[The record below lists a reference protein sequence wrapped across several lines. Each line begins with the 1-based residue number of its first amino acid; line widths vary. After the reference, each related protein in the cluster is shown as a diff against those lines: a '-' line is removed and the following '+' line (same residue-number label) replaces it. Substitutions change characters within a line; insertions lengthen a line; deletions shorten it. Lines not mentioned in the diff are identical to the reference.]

1 MSDFW
6 LMRCLHVVVAVDAAL
21 QYGVCTVTGMQDK
34 ALWKNSDEVIAAR
47 KDGFQKYLDV
57 MAKHS
62 AGNLEVRELLR
73 DFLTSQ

>member
-1 MSDFW
+1 
-6 LMRCLHVVVAVDAAL
+6 
-21 QYGVCTVTGMQDK
+21 MQEK
-34 ALWKNSDEVIAAR
+34 SLWKNSDEVIAAR

-62 AGNLEVRELLR
+62 AGNLEVRALLR

>member
-6 LMRCLHVVVAVDAAL
+6 LMRCIHVVHATL
-21 QYGVCTVTGMQDK
+21 QCGVCTVMGVQEK
-34 ALWKNSDEVIAAR
+34 SLWKNSDEVIAAR

-62 AGNLEVRELLR
+62 AGNLEVRALLR